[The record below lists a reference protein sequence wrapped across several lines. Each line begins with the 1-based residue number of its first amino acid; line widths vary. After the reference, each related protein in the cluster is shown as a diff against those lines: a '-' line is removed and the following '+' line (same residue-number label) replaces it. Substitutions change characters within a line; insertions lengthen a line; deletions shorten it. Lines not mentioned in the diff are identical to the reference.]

1 MDSEETDEELNSL
14 VCYVMFNHGFVQ
26 KWRKKLPKQAQNEII
41 QKKLS
46 FQIAPLFIVRFV
58 CLVVRLN

>member
-1 MDSEETDEELNSL
+1 
-14 VCYVMFNHGFVQ
+14 MFNYGFVQ
-26 KWRKKLPKQAQNEII
+26 KWRKKLPKQVQNEII
-41 QKKLS
+41 QQKLS